1 MVQAVRGGASMR
13 AAAAAFG
20 MSLGTVAYWVARS
33 ARSRL
38 DRVDFASRKPGRAVN
53 RTSSRVEQ
61 RILALRE
68 RLRRRSV
75 LGEYGADAIAQALR
89 GRSAAKAPSRATI
102 HRVLARCGALDGH
115 GRQRRP
121 APPKGWH
128 LADLAA
134 GQAELDSF
142 DFIEDLKIADGPLVS
157 VLTGTSVHGALAEA
171 WVMPR
176 PSASATVQALIER
189 WRAEGLPAYAQFD
202 NDTIFQGAHQHA
214 DSVGRVS
221 RLCLALGIIP
231 VFAPPREPGFQNSIE
246 GFNALWQAKVWQ
258 RHQVASLADLRRLS
272 KRYITAYRAKTALR
286 AEAAPARRA
295 FPADFALDL
304 DAPLRGLMIFLR
316 RSNEAGAVSLLGRSF
331 AVDPQWANRL
341 VRCEVDFSHHRI
353 RCFAL
358 RRRQPTVHLLLRE
371 LAYRRPPRPFLGKK

>member
-13 AAAAAFG
+13 ATAAAFG

-33 ARSRL
+33 AGSRL

-272 KRYITAYRAKTALR
+272 KRYIEAYRAKTALR

-331 AVDPQWANRL
+331 AVDPQWVNRL

>member
-1 MVQAVRGGASMR
+1 MVQAVRGGSSMR

-20 MSLGTVAYWVARS
+20 MSLGAVAFWVARS
-33 ARSRL
+33 AGSRL
-38 DRVDFASRKPGRAVN
+38 DRVDFAGRKPGRAAN
-53 RTSSRVEQ
+53 RTPSRIEQ

-75 LGEYGADAIAQALR
+75 LGEYGADAIAHALH
-89 GRSAAKAPSRATI
+89 GRANAKAPSRATI

-121 APPKGWH
+121 APPQGWH
-128 LADLAA
+128 LAGLAG

-142 DFIEDLKIADGPLVS
+142 DFIEDLKIAAGPLVS
-157 VLTGTSVHGALAEA
+157 VLTGTSLHGALAQA

-176 PSASATVQALIER
+176 PGASATVQALIER

-231 VFAPPREPGFQNSIE
+231 VFAPPREPGFQNAIE

-258 RHQVASLADLRRLS
+258 RHQVASLSDLRRLS
-272 KRYITAYRAKTALR
+272 KRYIEAYRAKTSVR
-286 AEAAPARRA
+286 AEAAPARRV
-295 FPADFALDL
+295 FPADFVLDL

-316 RSNEAGAVSLLGRSF
+316 RSNDAGAVNLLGRSF
-331 AVDPQWANRL
+331 AVDPQWVNRL

-353 RCFAL
+353 RCFSL
-358 RRRQPTVHLLLRE
+358 RRREPTAQPLLRE
-371 LAYRRPPRPFLGKK
+371 IAYRRSPRPFLGKK